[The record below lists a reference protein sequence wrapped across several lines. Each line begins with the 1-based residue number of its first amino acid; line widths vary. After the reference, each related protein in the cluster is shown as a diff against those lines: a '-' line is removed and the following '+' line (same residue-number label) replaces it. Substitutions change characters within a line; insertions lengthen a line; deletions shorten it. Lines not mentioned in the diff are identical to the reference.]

1 MKDLRSVLNAIS
13 IVLNVAVIVL
23 NVITIR
29 HILSKKN

>member
-13 IVLNVAVIVL
+13 IVLNIAVIVL

-29 HILSKKN
+29 HILSSKK